1 MLLIVSC
8 SLPLYAYDCCV
19 DGVYYNCNQSAQ
31 TATVTSLPLDNKYSG
46 VVNIPS
52 KVEHEG
58 VVYTVISIG
67 DFAFY
72 GCLSLTSITIPESVT
87 TIGMGAFEDCQALS
101 SITIP
106 KSVTTIGHSAFGD
119 GLKKTHI

>member
-1 MLLIVSC
+1 MNKIKYLSKGFLLILLIVGY
-8 SLPLYAYDCCV
+8 SLPLYAYCV
-19 DGVYYNCNQSAQ
+19 DGVYYDCNQSAQ
-31 TATVTSLPLDNKYSG
+31 TATVTGYNEYSG

-72 GCLSLTSITIPESVT
+72 GCSSLTSITIPESVT
-87 TIGMGAFEDCQALS
+87 TIGM
-101 SITIP
+101 
-106 KSVTTIGHSAFGD
+106 SAFYGC
-119 GLKKTHI
+119 I